1 MVKFFK
7 PQKKEV
13 SPKHFALSI
22 IDADI
27 SGRGVARDGNGI
39 TWFVPGALPG
49 EEVVVRAVSVKKNNI
64 GEAELISVKKRSEQR
79 ISPKCPNTGCG
90 GCSLQH
96 ISVELEKR
104 FKADGIVRLMK
115 KNLGIDPETPDDIV
129 SGEEFGY
136 RRTARL
142 SVTGDRREIHLGF
155 REEKGKNLVEID
167 SCCVLHPDLSDLIP
181 VIREVLNEISNFK
194 LIGHVELVRADNITA
209 VMFRCINSLEPSDLK
224 TLFNFGNKNGVAVY
238 VQTRHEKG
246 KEDLEDW
253 EELDLLNE
261 DILNGEK
268 GLYYTIDDK
277 RIYFVPGD
285 FIQVNDE
292 INRLMVSMVMNYLE
306 LNSEDRLL
314 DLFCGLGNFTL
325 PIASR
330 CEHVYGIEGV
340 WNMVKEAQVNAER
353 NGIANAEFFVHDLT
367 DDFEKTLWAKSKFN
381 KVMLDPGRAGAEKVI
396 GYLMK
401 KKPETIVYV
410 SCNPLTMIRDIRE
423 ALSKGYKLSR
433 WSVFDMFPKTEHVET
448 VVLLSRDKA

>member
-13 SPKHFALSI
+13 SAKHFALNI

-27 SGRGVARDGNGI
+27 SGRGVARDGNGV

-79 ISPKCPNTGCG
+79 ISPKCQFSGCG

-96 ISVELEKR
+96 ISVELEKK
-104 FKADGIVRLMK
+104 FKADGVLRLMK
-115 KNLGIDPETPDDIV
+115 KNLGIDPGVPCEVV
-129 SGEEFGY
+129 SGAEFFY
-136 RRTARL
+136 RRTSRL
-142 SVTGDRREIHLGF
+142 SVTGDRKEIHIGF

-167 SCCVLHPDLSDLIP
+167 SCCVLHPELSELIP
-181 VIREVLNEISNFK
+181 SIRKIINQISNFK
-194 LIGHVELVRADNITA
+194 LIGHVELVKADNIVA
-209 VMFRCINSLEPSDLK
+209 VLFRCINNLEASDLK
-224 TLFNFGNKNGVAVY
+224 TLFNFGNEHGVAVY
-238 VQTRHEKG
+238 IQTRHEKG

-261 DILNGEK
+261 DVLNGEK
-268 GLYYTIDDK
+268 GLYYTIDGK
-277 RIYFVPGD
+277 KIYFVPGD

-292 INRLMVSMVMNYLE
+292 INKLMVARVMDYLD
-306 LNSEDRLL
+306 LNDKDRLL

-325 PIASR
+325 PVASR

-340 WNMVKEAQVNAER
+340 WNMVKEAQLNAEY
-353 NGIANAEFFVHDLT
+353 NDIHNAEFFVHDLT
-367 DDFEKTLWAKSKFN
+367 DDFEKTLWAKSVFN
-381 KVMLDPGRAGAEKVI
+381 KVLLDPGRSGAEKVV

-401 KKPETIVYV
+401 KKPDTVVYV
-410 SCNPLTMIRDIRE
+410 SCNPLTMTRDIRV
-423 ALSKGYKLSR
+423 ALANGYKIIK
-433 WSVFDMFPKTEHVET
+433 WSVFDMFPNTEHVET